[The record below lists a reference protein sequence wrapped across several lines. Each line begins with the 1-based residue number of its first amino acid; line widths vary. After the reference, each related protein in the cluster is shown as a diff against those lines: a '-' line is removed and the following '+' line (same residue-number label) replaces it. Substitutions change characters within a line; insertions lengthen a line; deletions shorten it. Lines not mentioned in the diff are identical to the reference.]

1 MTDADADGAAPAPR
15 AADPPPRRRPPRG
28 AFPIGERLA
37 RGYGPFFML
46 AALVVGMA
54 ALVPS
59 RVPPSA
65 TVSAGA
71 AGPGTGA
78 GAAADAAA
86 IAAGAAAAGADPAAA
101 AAAAAASAG
110 GAVAGPAAAGA
121 GVQPCADRAMQIPGD
136 PYSPACLVF
145 AGNNGGS
152 TWEGV
157 TDTEIHVAVRQTQDA
172 GAEAALAEILGAE
185 LADTRAD
192 VDRTILG
199 LADYFNQNFQLYGRH
214 IVIDLYPGQG
224 SLGQELLGN
233 GRDKAEIDATYVA
246 EELHAFAD
254 LSGQSEP
261 YADALSRRGV
271 LAFGTPLLSR
281 EWHTARRPYVWSILP
296 DCSIVTEVAAEYT
309 LARLAGRPALFA
321 GGDLQGQP
329 RRITAL
335 APDNSWY
342 QECLNAGR
350 DILRAAGY
358 DYEVEPISYQLNLS
372 TMSNQAS
379 NIIPRLRS
387 EGVTTILCGC
397 DPIFPVFLS
406 GVANRDGYYPE
417 FVSGYEQDVFG
428 QLWDPEFTKHAF
440 GVSPLGPSQSQAPYE
455 SAGYA
460 AYKAVRDDEPANGIG
475 LIYYQ
480 MYMLVMGIQMAG
492 PNLTPQ
498 TYEQAMFDLPEMF
511 GPAGLWTFGPGDYTP
526 MADYHEMYWDPD
538 GISSF
543 NGEPGTWVDPNPG
556 VRYRHGAN
564 QLPHGDPPIPR
575 PQ

>member
-1 MTDADADGAAPAPR
+1 VSEPEEVPTATSSRPSAAAT
-15 AADPPPRRRPPRG
+15 PRG
-28 AFPIGERLA
+28 AFTIGERLA

-54 ALVPS
+54 AFVPS
-59 RVPPSA
+59 RVPPRTSGVTAGAADA
-65 TVSAGA
+65 TRAGTGDASA
-71 AGPGTGA
+71 AGPGTTD
-78 GAAADAAA
+78 GAATALDGTVTTAAPGA
-86 IAAGAAAAGADPAAA
+86 EATDGATVVAA
-101 AAAAAASAG
+101 
-110 GAVAGPAAAGA
+110 A
-121 GVQPCADRAMQIPGD
+121 GVQPCADRDLQIPGD

-145 AGNNGGS
+145 AGDNGGN

-157 TDTEIHVAVRQTQDA
+157 DATEIHVAVRQTQDA

-199 LADYFNQNFQLYGRH
+199 LADYFNQNFQMYGRRL
-214 IVIDLYPGQG
+214 VIDLYPGQG
-224 SLGQELLGN
+224 SLGAELLGN

-254 LSGQSEP
+254 LSGSTEP

-281 EWHTARRPYVWSILP
+281 EWHTARRPYVWSVLP
-296 DCSIVTEVAAEYT
+296 DCSVVTEVAAEYT
-309 LARLAGRPALFA
+309 LARLADRPALFA
-321 GGDLQGQP
+321 GGDLQGRP

-342 QECLNAGR
+342 QECVDAGR
-350 DILRAAGY
+350 EILRATGY
-358 DYEVEPISYQLNLS
+358 DYDVEPISYQLNLS
-372 TMSNQAS
+372 TMSNQAA

-428 QLWDPEFTKHAF
+428 QLWEPEFTKHAF

-460 AYKAVRDDEPANGIG
+460 AYKTVRDDEPANGIG

-480 MYMLVMGIQMAG
+480 MYMLVLGVQMAG
-492 PNLTPQ
+492 PNLTPE
-498 TYEQAMFDLPEMF
+498 TYEQAMFGLPEMF

-526 MADYHEMYWDPD
+526 MADYHEMYWDPEK
-538 GISSF
+538 ISSF
-543 NGEPGTWVDPNPG
+543 NGEPGSWVDPNPG
-556 VRYRHGAN
+556 QRYRHGGN
-564 QLPHGDPPIPR
+564 DLPHGDPPIPPR
-575 PQ
+575 